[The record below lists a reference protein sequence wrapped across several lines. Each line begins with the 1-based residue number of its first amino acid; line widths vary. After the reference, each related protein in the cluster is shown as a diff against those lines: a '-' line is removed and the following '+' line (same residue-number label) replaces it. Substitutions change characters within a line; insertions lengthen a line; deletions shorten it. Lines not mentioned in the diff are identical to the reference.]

1 MRNNGFA
8 VATLVCAGVAL
19 AGLTGGR
26 STSARAQGNNTNAV
40 TDTDAQRIADLV
52 TANHILFDQGV
63 VDAYGHVSV
72 RSVRNPRH
80 YFLSRSQAPGLV
92 TKDDILEFDQDS
104 KPVDQQGRPMYSER
118 FIHGEIY
125 RAHPDVQ
132 AVVHAHAPSVIPFGV
147 TNVPLRPL
155 IHTAGFLPDV
165 VPVFEIRNAA
175 GPDNGMLV
183 QNAAIGAALANTLGI
198 SPVVLMRG
206 HGMAVVG
213 PSVRHAVYRAIY
225 TQLNAQVELEALKL
239 GSPVFMNATEA
250 RKVDEVNEGSLL
262 SANPRQWLLWAA
274 QANARAADRGPGKS
288 PTTGP

>member
-1 MRNNGFA
+1 
-8 VATLVCAGVAL
+8 
-19 AGLTGGR
+19 
-26 STSARAQGNNTNAV
+26 
-40 TDTDAQRIADLV
+40 V

-80 YFLSRSQAPGLV
+80 YYLSRSQAPGLV
-92 TKDDILEFDQDS
+92 TRDDILEFDENS
-104 KPVDQQGRPMYSER
+104 TPVDLRGRPMYSER
-118 FIHGEIY
+118 FIHGEIL
-125 RAHPDVQ
+125 RAHPEVQ
-132 AVVHAHAPSVIPFGV
+132 AVVHAHSPAVMPFGV

-155 IHTAGFLPDV
+155 IHMAGFLPEV

-183 QNAAIGAALANTLGI
+183 QDATVGAALATSLGG

-213 PSVRHAVYRAIY
+213 PSVRHAVFRAIY

-239 GSPVFMNATEA
+239 GPPVFMNPTEG
-250 RKVDEVNEGSLL
+250 RKVDDVNEGSLL
-262 SANPRQWLLWAA
+262 TSNPRQWLLWAA
-274 QANARAADRGPGKS
+274 QANARAADRGSVK
-288 PTTGP
+288 